1 MPPHFPLGSIYVT
14 RQAAAQLSDRDVR
27 QALAR
32 HSAGDWGDVHAG
44 DRGLNDEAL
53 QTGERLLSVYV
64 SPNGVRFWVITE
76 ADRSQTTVLLPDEY

>member
-1 MPPHFPLGSIYVT
+1 MPPHFPLGYLYVT
-14 RQAAAQLSDRDVR
+14 RQAAALLSNREVG
-27 QALAR
+27 QALSR
-32 HSAGDWGDVHAG
+32 HGTGDWGDVHEG

-76 ADRSQTTVLLPDEY
+76 AGRSQTTVVMPDEY